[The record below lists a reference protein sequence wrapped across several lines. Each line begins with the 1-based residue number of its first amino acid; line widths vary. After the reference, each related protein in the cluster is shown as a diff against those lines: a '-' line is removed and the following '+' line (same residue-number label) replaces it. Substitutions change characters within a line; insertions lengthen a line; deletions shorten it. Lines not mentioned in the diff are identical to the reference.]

1 MNRSGRVLAAL
12 LLSTVTLCVYEE
24 ATAATLDAEAV
35 KLLVTDRTW
44 QQPQAHGSGQLYWSW
59 KSDGTVCLRT
69 EDKVSKCADT
79 GRWTLGGNRMCYE
92 LTWWGASSG
101 RKSACFRIDDQG
113 NGRYEAIQDNGLS
126 LFQFSVL
133 R

>member
-1 MNRSGRVLAAL
+1 MNRGGRVLPAL
-12 LLSTVTLCVYEE
+12 LLLTFTLCVYEE
-24 ATAATLDAEAV
+24 ATAATLDAAAV
-35 KLLVTDRTW
+35 KVLVMDRTW

-69 EDKVSKCADT
+69 DDKVGKCADT
-79 GRWTLGGNRMCYE
+79 GRWTLEGNRMCYE
-92 LTWWGASSG
+92 LTWWGAGSG

-113 NGRYEAIQDNGLS
+113 NGRYEAIQDNGLG